1 MKSNIRAVLTD
12 SVLPYAMKMSFGI
25 MSMDERTLKE
35 QDMELMKNEI
45 NGLNEVYREIANEIG
60 IENARIIHKMF
71 HGTQISFPGRLYS
84 KEYTHRAIIREY
96 NGKNILELA
105 KKYDYSERSIWR
117 IIKTSNTK

>member
-1 MKSNIRAVLTD
+1 
-12 SVLPYAMKMSFGI
+12 
-25 MSMDERTLKE
+25 MDERTLKE
-35 QDMELMKNEI
+35 QDTELMKNEI

-71 HGTQISFPGRLYS
+71 RGTQISFPSRLYS
-84 KEYTHRAIIREY
+84 KEYAHRAIIREY

>member
-1 MKSNIRAVLTD
+1 
-12 SVLPYAMKMSFGI
+12 
-25 MSMDERTLKE
+25 MDERTLKE
-35 QDMELMKNEI
+35 QDTELMKNEI
-45 NGLNEVYREIANEIG
+45 IG

>member
-1 MKSNIRAVLTD
+1 
-12 SVLPYAMKMSFGI
+12 
-25 MSMDERTLKE
+25 MDERKLKE
-35 QDMELMKNEI
+35 QDTELMKNEI

-71 HGTQISFPGRLYS
+71 HETQISFPGRLYS
-84 KEYTHRAIIREY
+84 KEYTHRTIIREY

>member
-1 MKSNIRAVLTD
+1 
-12 SVLPYAMKMSFGI
+12 
-25 MSMDERTLKE
+25 MDERTLKE
-35 QDMELMKNEI
+35 QDTELMKNEI

-71 HGTQISFPGRLYS
+71 HGTQISFPSRLYS
-84 KEYTHRAIIREY
+84 KEYTHRAMIREY
-96 NGKNILELA
+96 ILKLA

>member
-1 MKSNIRAVLTD
+1 
-12 SVLPYAMKMSFGI
+12 
-25 MSMDERTLKE
+25 MDERTLKE
-35 QDMELMKNEI
+35 QDTELMKNEI

-96 NGKNILELA
+96 NGKNILNSLRNMTTPSVQYGGSS
-105 KKYDYSERSIWR
+105 KQVIRNERYL
-117 IIKTSNTK
+117 

>member
-1 MKSNIRAVLTD
+1 
-12 SVLPYAMKMSFGI
+12 
-25 MSMDERTLKE
+25 MDERKLKE
-35 QDMELMKNEI
+35 QDTELMKNEI

-71 HGTQISFPGRLYS
+71 HGTQISFPDRLYS

-105 KKYDYSERSIWR
+105 TPSVQYGGSSKQVIRNERYL
-117 IIKTSNTK
+117 